1 LNPAAPDFDRNVYCV
16 LGLPFDAI
24 GMEGALTR
32 VREAVRLSKPCFFST
47 PNLSF
52 VTAAQTNPGL
62 RDSVLRSDMSIAD
75 GMPLLW
81 AARLMGVPLPER
93 VAGSSLFTRLWQGA
107 PAEPIKVFF
116 FGGDAGVAAAAAQ
129 RLNSA
134 GNGLRCVGHES
145 PGFGSVQQMSG
156 DDCIARINTSG
167 AEFIVVSIGVAKGQ
181 AWIEHNRARLQAPV
195 IAYLGAVVNFVA
207 GKVERAPRWMQH
219 GGLEWLWRIKEEPAL
234 WRRYARDGATF
245 GRLLATRVLP
255 YAWQVRRNAPGAAA
269 LAEAAIDVV
278 HAEAATEL
286 RLRGAW
292 IADNLVPLRRALSA
306 AWQEGNPLRLDLSG
320 VSHLDSA
327 AVALLCTLWAHCAQ
341 QARPLDIG
349 EVGPAVQRVLRYCCA
364 EYVLQHPQA
373 AASNIF

>member
-1 LNPAAPDFDRNVYCV
+1 MNPAAPDFDRNVYCV
-16 LGLPFDAI
+16 LGLPFDALD
-24 GMEGALTR
+24 MEGAVAR
-32 VREAVRLSKPCFFST
+32 VREAVRVRTPCFFST

-52 VTAAQTNPGL
+52 VTAAQANPGL
-62 RDSVLRSDMSIAD
+62 RDSVLRSDLSIAD

-107 PAEPIKVFF
+107 WPEPIKVFF
-116 FGGDAGVAAAAAQ
+116 FGGDTGVAAAAAE

-134 GNGLRCVGHES
+134 GTGLRCVGHES

-156 DDCIARINTSG
+156 DDCIARVNTSG

-181 AWIEHNRARLQAPV
+181 AWIEHNRARLHAPV

-207 GKVERAPRWMQH
+207 EKVARAPRWMQH
-219 GGLEWLWRIKEEPAL
+219 AGLEWLWRIKEEPAL

-245 GRLLATRVLP
+245 ARLLATRVLP
-255 YAWQVRRNAPGAAA
+255 YAWQVRRHAPGAAT

-278 HAEAATEL
+278 HAEATTEV

-292 IADNLVPLRRALSA
+292 VADNLAPLRRALSA
-306 AWQEGNPLRLDLSG
+306 AWREDKALRLDLSG

-341 QARPLDIG
+341 QARALTIHG
-349 EVGPAVQRVLRYCCA
+349 VSPAVQRVIRSCCA
-364 EYVLQHPQA
+364 EYVLQPQP
-373 AASNIF
+373 ASEPIAL